1 MRFKRIYQVVLL
13 FYLVNSCTELNKHT
27 NTDIASINADTES
40 LIKIV
45 KDSTHLPI
53 SEKKKMLQDAEYEI
67 ANISNDTVQLKY
79 LSEVSLIYK
88 NLKDSLKFRQI
99 NQKVLEA
106 SEAKKIYTTLGNSHW
121 DLASFYKSYG
131 LLDSAY
137 FHYRTAYKSFNKLPY
152 SPESS
157 STKGRMLYS
166 MGQIQDSF
174 KDYLGAETSITS
186 ALTIFVD
193 LEDYTRIYNCNNML
207 GIIANGMNNYEKA
220 LEYYEKAETNL
231 KKIKSSNRFAYLL
244 YNKNNIASAYL
255 RSENYEK
262 AKTAYTQLLKDEN
275 LNSEPQ
281 TKSLVLVG
289 KAYSI
294 FKSEN
299 DFSEAKSLLDNAI
312 QLNDSLGFSSIQ
324 ARTKQY
330 YAELLAAEGDTINAT
345 KYAKESKDIAQLTS
359 NNDRYLEV
367 LKILTKLDSKNAV
380 AYSDEY
386 YKLSEKIKDEER
398 VIRDKFARIRLETDE
413 VIQKNEVLS
422 RQKQIW
428 IGVVISLLL
437 FGAAVFTIILQRI
450 NNNKLKFQQK
460 QQESNQE
467 IYNLMLSQQGKFE
480 EGKQLEQK
488 RISEELHDGILGQ
501 MLGVRLILSGLNEK
515 NDEASV
521 LQRAELIE
529 KLRDSEE
536 EIRTIS
542 HELSNASYQKF
553 YNFIVSLEDMINTIS
568 QSSGISCS
576 FTYDD
581 NVDWDDLE
589 GDIKINAYRIVQE
602 SLQNCVKHAKCENV
616 EIIFDL
622 EGEHLKLMVKDDG
635 VGFDLSK
642 GKRGIGLRN
651 ITSRVKKVEGKL
663 DIKTKKN
670 EGTTIIVLLPNN
682 YIQQENPEDILG
694 SAQII

>member
-1 MRFKRIYQVVLL
+1 M
-13 FYLVNSCTELNKHT
+13 NKHT

>member
-1 MRFKRIYQVVLL
+1 MRTALD
-13 FYLVNSCTELNKHT
+13 S
-27 NTDIASINADTES
+27 TDLSIEERKVFLQKA
-40 LIKIV
+40 LIK
-45 KDSTHLPI
+45 TH
-53 SEKKKMLQDAEYEI
+53 DV
-67 ANISNDTVQLKY
+67 SNDTLRLRHLSRISLAYKK
-79 LSEVSLIYK
+79 LRDSLEFRKINSEVLKLS
-88 NLKDSLKFRQI
+88 KDS
-99 NQKVLEA
+99 
-106 SEAKKIYTTLGNSHW
+106 KIYNVQGESHW
-121 DLASFYKSYG
+121 DLASFLQSYDV
-131 LLDSAY
+131 LDSAY
-137 FHYRTAYKSFNKLPY
+137 FHYRLAYKSFGQLPVD
-152 SPESS
+152 
-157 STKGRMLYS
+157 STSRSRRGRMLYN
-166 MGQIQDSF
+166 MGRVQDSF
-174 KDYLGAETSITS
+174 KDYLGAEISITS
-186 ALTIFVD
+186 ALKIFID
-193 LEDYTRIYNCNNML
+193 LNDNSRIYNCHNVL
-207 GIIANGMNNYEKA
+207 GIIANGMNNYDKA
-220 LEYYEKAETNL
+220 LEYFEKAGTYL
-231 KKIKSSNRFAYLL
+231 TKIKSSRHNKYLL
-244 YNKNNIASAYL
+244 QNKNNIASTFL
-255 RSENYEK
+255 RSENYNK
-262 AKTAYTQLLKDEN
+262 AYVAYSELLLTKD
-275 LNSEPQ
+275 LN
-281 TKSLVLVG
+281 TKQPKIYSLVLAG
-289 KAYSI
+289 KAYAL
-294 FKSEN
+294 FKNKKNNTEVR
-299 DFSEAKSLLDNAI
+299 FLLDEAI
-312 QLNDSLGFSSIQ
+312 KLNDSLGLLADQ
-324 ARTKQY
+324 ARPKQY
-330 YAELLAAEGDTINAT
+330 YAEVLAAQGDTINAIS
-345 KYAKESKDIAQLTS
+345 YAKESKNIASSTG

-367 LKILTKLDSKNAV
+367 LKVLTKLDSKNAV
-380 AYSDEY
+380 TYSDEY

-428 IGVVISLLL
+428 IGVAIALLL
-437 FGAAVFTIILQRI
+437 LGASIFTIILQRI

-515 NDEASV
+515 DDEASV

-529 KLRDSEE
+529 KLRESEE

-553 YNFIVSLEDMINTIS
+553 YNFIVSLEDMINTIG

-602 SLQNCVKHAKCENV
+602 SLQNCVKHAKCKNV
-616 EIIFDL
+616 DINFNL
-622 EGEHLKLMVKDDG
+622 EGEYLKLMITDDG

-651 ITSRVKKVEGKL
+651 ITSRVKKVKGQL

-670 EGTTIIVLLPNN
+670 EGTTIVVFLPNN
-682 YIQQENPEDILG
+682 YIQQDNPEDILG
-694 SAQII
+694 SAQRNKSVIST